1 MGRLNPPLG
10 LFRLAMS
17 QKEPANRPKCLD
29 GLRDRVETESSH
41 LDQPGH
47 VLSGSSGSDPVYKIS
62 GSDVDSALDYADQSN
77 KLSVFDDD
85 DGSVS
90 PDFLYYNYFVRL
102 TAQLEYFDCS
112 VLG

>member
-1 MGRLNPPLG
+1 M
-10 LFRLAMS
+10 AS
-17 QKEPANRPKCLD
+17 
-29 GLRDRVETESSH
+29 
-41 LDQPGH
+41 
-47 VLSGSSGSDPVYKIS
+47 I
-62 GSDVDSALDYADQSN
+62 ADQSN

-102 TAQLEYFDCS
+102 TAQLEYIDCS